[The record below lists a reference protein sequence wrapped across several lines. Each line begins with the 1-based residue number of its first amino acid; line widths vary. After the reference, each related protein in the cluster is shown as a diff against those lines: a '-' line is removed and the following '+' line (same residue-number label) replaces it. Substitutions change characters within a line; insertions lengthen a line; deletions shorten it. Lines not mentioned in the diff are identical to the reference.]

1 LKVRIEIDGNKAR
14 IAITDDG
21 NGFDAGQFEHGD
33 SGHFGLSFMRERMEQ
48 IGGTL
53 KIDSIPGGG
62 TILRLDAPI
71 RKQ

>member
-1 LKVRIEIDGNKAR
+1 MRRSQVFF
-14 IAITDDG
+14 
-21 NGFDAGQFEHGD
+21 NGHSD
-33 SGHFGLSFMRERMEQ
+33 HFGLSFMRERMEQ

-71 RKQ
+71 WKQ